1 MEGVL
6 QNLGV
11 GRGTRQHFSQECHV
25 VLKLPKEIAQ
35 VVGDIVVEEE
45 LHCSPDD
52 I

>member
-1 MEGVL
+1 
-6 QNLGV
+6 
-11 GRGTRQHFSQECHV
+11 
-25 VLKLPKEIAQ
+25 LPKEIAQ